1 MSAINLPNATADLSF
16 LIERIDVFVLRVPAD
31 PPVQTSFG
39 TMKDRP
45 AVLLRVRDPNGTYG
59 WGEIWSNFPV
69 VGAEHRGR
77 MAATYLPQLACG
89 RRWDSP
95 QVCFAALTDKLAVLA
110 IQAGEPGPIQQIIA
124 GLDVAIWDMVA
135 RRAGLPLWQLLG
147 AQPVAASPVIALY
160 ASGINPPEPE
170 RLAAQ
175 KLAEGYRAFK
185 LKVGFGAERDLRNL
199 AAVREVIG
207 PDLPFMV
214 DANQAWNVDE
224 AIAAGRRMVDFD
236 LGWLEEPVRA
246 DTPNADWAQVAREQP
261 LALAGGENLAGT
273 ADLLAFA
280 ETQGVAVVQP
290 DIGKWGGFSGCVPVG
305 RAVVALGKRFCP
317 HWLGAG
323 IGLTASLHLK
333 AAVGGPGYVEV
344 DANPNLLRDLFAGD
358 TFRVVDGKV
367 SLHTAPGL
375 GAEPDLAACREHV
388 TYQSP

>member
-1 MSAINLPNATADLSF
+1 MNLPNATAHLSF

-39 TMKDRP
+39 IMKDRP
-45 AVLLRVRDPNGTYG
+45 AVLLRVVDPDGTYG

-77 MAATYLPQLACG
+77 MAATYLPQLVYG

-95 QVCFAALTDKLAVLA
+95 QACFAALTDKLAVLA
-110 IQAGEPGPIQQIIA
+110 IQAGEPGPIQQMIA

-147 AQPVAASPVIALY
+147 APPAAASPVIALY
-160 ASGINPPEPE
+160 ASGINPTEPE
-170 RLAAQ
+170 KLAAQ
-175 KLAEGYRAFK
+175 KLTEGYRAFK

-207 PDLPFMV
+207 PDLPLMV
-214 DANQAWNVDE
+214 DANQAWSVQE
-224 AIAAGRRMVDFD
+224 AIAAGRRMANFD

-246 DTPNADWAQVAREQP
+246 DTSNADWAQVAREQP

-280 ETQGVAVVQP
+280 ETEGVAVVQP

-305 RAVVALGKRFCP
+305 RAVQSLGKRFCP

-358 TFRVVDGKV
+358 AFRVVDGSV